1 MIVAAI
7 LLILVLVQ
15 SVQAAETY
23 GYVTQWGSFG
33 NGTGQFKSPF
43 GVAVDTAYNVYVSD
57 YAIDLNRI
65 QKFNSNGGYITQWGS
80 PGNMNGEFDGP
91 DGIAV
96 NSTGNVYVVDHNNDR
111 VQVFNSSGGYIRQWS
126 GFSNPNGIAI
136 NSSRYVY
143 VSDANINRIKIYS
156 PLGMYLGYWGS
167 TGSEDGNFTLPYGVA
182 IDTADNVYV
191 TDYSLN
197 RTQKFTR
204 DGTFITKWGSPGSGD
219 SQFINPRH
227 IAVDTAGNVYVV
239 DSGNN
244 RIQKFDS
251 SGGYLTQWGT
261 AGSGDGQF
269 NVPGGIAVDAGG
281 NVYVSDIGNDRIQKF
296 ISLDVTGC
304 RAIYLPGDYILKN
317 DILNS
322 NATKCINISSSNVTF
337 DGNGY
342 TIDGTDTSSTTG
354 IYAYNSLKTL
364 QNVNIRNVTLTDWTS
379 GLIYWNVESSRI
391 ENTTANSNGLGID
404 IYSGTDGL
412 KLVNNNASLNTNGF
426 VIGSAYADIDHN
438 TAIGNTNYGIAITSN
453 QNNFIHEN
461 TISGVPY
468 IGILIMTGNNR
479 IANNTITGLGNWGG
493 IKLSGT
499 FTQNNSIVNNS
510 ISKFLNPIFIDSASN
525 NTIFNNY
532 FNNTHDGVYFDNTIY
547 SNTWNT
553 TKTAGTNIIGGSYF
567 GGNYWGNTSGTGFS
581 QTCTDANSDGICD
594 SPYPIASGNIDNF
607 PLTNKTA
614 PVIPAPVAAFSGT
627 PLSGTAPLQVSFTNL
642 SSNNPTGWAWF
653 FGDET
658 YTGPWTQVNAS
669 AGWEAREGHST
680 VVMPDGSILLMG
692 GLDLWGNYM
701 NDTWRSTN
709 NGATWTQMNAS
720 AGWSG
725 RFAHSSV
732 AMPDGSIVL
741 MGGYDGSSN
750 VTNDVWRSTDT
761 GATWTEVNASAGWSA
776 RFGHTSVPMP
786 NGSIVLMGGADNN
799 YNYQNDVWRST
810 DNGATWTQVNASAG
824 WARFTHSSVITPD
837 GSIVLMGGTGSGPCV
852 NDTWRST
859 DYGNT
864 WTQVN
869 ASGGWIGRQQPSSV
883 VLPDGSILL
892 MGGNE
897 LSEFYNDVWRST
909 DTGATWTLVN
919 TSAGW
924 SAQIRSQQR
933 SNA

>member
-1 MIVAAI
+1 MRPTRVVMIVAAI

-15 SVQAAETY
+15 GVQAAETY

-65 QKFNSNGGYITQWGS
+65 QKFNSTGGYITQWGS

-182 IDTADNVYV
+182 IDTTDNVYV

-197 RTQKFTR
+197 RTQKFTK
-204 DGTFITKWGSPGSGD
+204 DGTFITKWGSNGSGD
-219 SQFINPRH
+219 SQFNNPRH

-304 RAIYLPGDYILKN
+304 RAIYLPGNYILKN

-379 GLIYWNVESSRI
+379 GLMYWNVESSRI
-391 ENTTANSNGLGID
+391 ENTTANSNGLGIE
-404 IYSGTDGL
+404 INSGTDGL

-453 QNNFIHEN
+453 LNNFIHEN

-479 IANNTITGLGNWGG
+479 IENNTITGLGNWGG
-493 IKLSGT
+493 IKLLGT

-510 ISKFLNPIFIDSASN
+510 ISKFLIPIFIEDASN
-525 NTIFNNY
+525 NTIVNNY
-532 FNNTHDGVYFDNTIY
+532 FNNTLDTVHFDNSIY

-553 TKTAGTNIIGGSYF
+553 TKTPGTNIIGGSYF
-567 GGNYWGNTSGTGFS
+567 GGNFWGNISGTGFS

-607 PLTNKTA
+607 PLTNNVA
-614 PVIPAPVAAFSGT
+614 PVIPAPVANFTANTTSGT
-627 PLSGTAPLQVSFTNL
+627 VPLPVQFTDA
-642 SSNNPTGWAWF
+642 STGGSPDGWAWF
-653 FGDET
+653 FGDEN
-658 YTGPWTQVNAS
+658 YTQSWTQQNAS
-669 AGWEAREGHST
+669 AGWIPRYGHSS
-680 VVMPDGSILLMG
+680 VVLPDGNIVLTG
-692 GLDLWGNYM
+692 GQDWLFNYY
-701 NDTWRSTN
+701 NDTWRSTD
-709 NGATWTQMNAS
+709 NGTTWMQVNAS
-720 AGWSG
+720 SGWTG
-725 RFAHSSV
+725 RDHHSSV
-732 AMPDGSIVL
+732 ALPDGSIVL
-741 MGGYDGSSN
+741 MGGWNGS
-750 VTNDVWRSTDT
+750 NDYNDTWRSTDKGT
-761 GATWTEVNASAGWSA
+761 TWTQVNASSGWVVRSS
-776 RFGHTSVPMP
+776 HSSVALPD
-786 NGSIVLMGGADNN
+786 GSIVLMGGGA
-799 YNYQNDVWRST
+799 YLNDTWRST
-810 DNGATWTQVNASAG
+810 DNGATWIRQNVSSG
-824 WARFTHSSVITPD
+824 WT
-837 GSIVLMGGTGSGPCV
+837 
-852 NDTWRST
+852 
-859 DYGNT
+859 
-864 WTQVN
+864 
-869 ASGGWIGRQQPSSV
+869 
-883 VLPDGSILL
+883 
-892 MGGNE
+892 
-897 LSEFYNDVWRST
+897 
-909 DTGATWTLVN
+909 
-919 TSAGW
+919 
-924 SAQIRSQQR
+924 
-933 SNA
+933 